1 MVLATE
7 VKRDGHLLEGRIAR
21 ALADAVDGALDLP
34 RSRNRARQTVAR
46 RQPEVVLAVSRQD
59 HVLHAHRVR
68 LDARDQSTKLVGD
81 CDANLR
87 SSADQK
93 RCS

>member
-1 MVLATE
+1 
-7 VKRDGHLLEGRIAR
+7 
-21 ALADAVDGALDLP
+21 
-34 RSRNRARQTVAR
+34 
-46 RQPEVVLAVSRQD
+46 VSRQD